1 MAENPQPI
9 PSYIDY
15 VKERAGE
22 LYEMFGTDVDKYSSY
37 YTENRPYFYC
47 KLNEYGE
54 ILDEDAKSIGIANND
69 KRILDKAISMW
80 EKGKDIE
87 KAKRILYR
95 YTLLRYD
102 NAKQWREWYNKIRAN
117 SSLLRAEAGCGWS
130 MISIRRLQAMTTA
143 FSNSMI
149 SMKATSLL
157 SKRKQPKKSLLPYHP
172 LSALWAKTRNS
183 SSA

>member
-9 PSYIDY
+9 SSYIDY

-47 KLNEYGE
+47 KINEYGE

-80 EKGKDIE
+80 EK
-87 KAKRILYR
+87 
-95 YTLLRYD
+95 
-102 NAKQWREWYNKIRAN
+102 
-117 SSLLRAEAGCGWS
+117 
-130 MISIRRLQAMTTA
+130 
-143 FSNSMI
+143 
-149 SMKATSLL
+149 
-157 SKRKQPKKSLLPYHP
+157 
-172 LSALWAKTRNS
+172 AKT
-183 SSA
+183 